1 MNRAE
6 VNLEMAVGVGR
17 ASGGEMDCH
26 VFPRKRDCS
35 Q

>member
-6 VNLEMAVGVGR
+6 VYLEMAVGVGS

-26 VFPRKRDCS
+26 VVLRKRDCS